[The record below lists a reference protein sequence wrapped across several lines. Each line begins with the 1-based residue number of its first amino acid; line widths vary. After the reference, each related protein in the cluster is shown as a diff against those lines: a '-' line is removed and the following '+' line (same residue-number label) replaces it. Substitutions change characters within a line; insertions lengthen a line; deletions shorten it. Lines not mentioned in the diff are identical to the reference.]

1 METIAKNTQPRKR
14 KENII
19 KPVYSRGLITRNI
32 VLSITNIGKN
42 IKETLEHSIAFNF
55 EGKCLVEG
63 YIKPDSSKIITYS
76 SG

>member
-1 METIAKNTQPRKR
+1 MEPIAKNTQPRKR

-42 IKETLEHSIAFNF
+42 IKETLVLRLILKGNVWL
-55 EGKCLVEG
+55 KDILNRILV
-63 YIKPDSSKIITYS
+63 KL
-76 SG
+76 